1 MKHYSWGIG
10 RVMGVTL
17 AATAALALSTE
28 AWSQVDEIIVT
39 TRKREE
45 NLQEVPVV
53 VNAITAE
60 QIQQLGIKDAE
71 DVARYDSSVI
81 FDQGFAAQDTRI
93 TIRGLSPSRGR
104 QNVAVLVDDIDI
116 SNQALQTNGGG
127 LLINPRLFDTER
139 IEVVKGPQNA
149 LYGRTAFAGA
159 INYITRKPSDT
170 FEGRTSV
177 DIGSEGNLDIKA
189 GLSGPLLGD
198 TLLGGINVATW
209 SNDGF
214 YENSYTGDDTGG
226 TDGNGISGDL
236 IWNIT
241 DNFSSRLRVEY
252 TDDEFEQAPY
262 SSVAPT
268 VPVAIP
274 AAALGTVISPSVTSV
289 LAVRSLPDGDDLA
302 VTNWGDPRTGADY
315 PGVDRE
321 IFRTTL
327 TLDYDFG
334 PVALKSLTHVA
345 SSDVSTFEDARREAT
360 SDPTS
365 LVNFFR
371 GEFLADDETDLL
383 SQELRLQST
392 GDSAFDWTV
401 GALYW
406 KEDVDFEDG
415 SLNCA
420 ELGILGPR
428 SDCGASLAANYPD
441 AASRSIDL
449 WERDTKHWSVYGL
462 IEWEF
467 IENWRAILEGRYSD
481 EQLDVTGPDRGDDPS
496 SAGPPRPR
504 AYDTAAPPL
513 PSPVVPGTFPGV
525 VGPAYG
531 QLSDSVDDDFFSPKV
546 TLQWDATD
554 NAMIYASWAKAYKPK
569 GIAIVG
575 SLTGVDF
582 ENSGF
587 DQEKLDVYE
596 IGTKTD
602 WLDGRLV
609 VNATA
614 FYEDFSDKQAST
626 QQPDSS
632 GVLATRP
639 VNASSAEVWGAEL
652 DLQYALTDH
661 LSTYL
666 SYTWLDTEYEDFR
679 VDASGVATI
688 ADAGNCTVKAVATV
702 PPRNVCVVDYSGNEL
717 EFAPENSLVAGAS
730 YRRPLVGET
739 DWFVE
744 GDVTYQDERWT
755 SQANVVELDDYT
767 LFDMRAGVT
776 NDRWDIIGYVDNVFD
791 DDTIKSTFANT
802 YNAGIVVAFAP
813 PPFTFVLP
821 LNQTPIKPDGRSYG
835 IRVGYRFGG
844 AD

>member
-1 MKHYSWGIG
+1 
-10 RVMGVTL
+10 
-17 AATAALALSTE
+17 
-28 AWSQVDEIIVT
+28 VDEIIVT

-45 NLQEVPVV
+45 NLQTVPVV

-60 QIQQLGIKDAE
+60 QIEQLGIKSAE

-93 TIRGLSPSRGR
+93 TIRGLAPSRGR

-116 SNQALQTNGGG
+116 ANQAIQTNGGG

-159 INYITRKPSDT
+159 INYITRQPSDT
-170 FEGRTSV
+170 FEGRTNV
-177 DIGSEGNLDIKA
+177 DIGSEGNLDVKA
-189 GLSGPLLGD
+189 GLSGPLMGD

-209 SNDGF
+209 NNDGF
-214 YENSYTGDDTGG
+214 YENSYTGNDTGG
-226 TDGNGISGDL
+226 TDGYGISGDL
-236 IWNIT
+236 VWNIT
-241 DNFSSRLRVEY
+241 DQFRSRLRVEY

-262 SSVAPT
+262 SSIAPT
-268 VPVAIP
+268 IPVAIP
-274 AAALGTVISPSVTSV
+274 GSANTAVPPSQSPLATPVLSPSVTSIP
-289 LAVRSLPDGDDLA
+289 AVRSIPDGDDLA
-302 VTNWGDPRTGADY
+302 VTNWGDPRTGDDY

-345 SSDVSTFEDARREAT
+345 NSDVFTFEDARREAT

-371 GEFLADDETDLL
+371 GEFWADDETDLL
-383 SQELRLQST
+383 SQELRLQSA
-392 GDSAFDWTV
+392 GESRLNWTV
-401 GALYW
+401 GGLYW
-406 KEDVDFEDG
+406 KEDVDFSDG
-415 SLNCA
+415 SINCA
-420 ELGILGPR
+420 ELGAFGPR
-428 SDCGASLAANYPD
+428 SDCGASLAADYPD
-441 AASRSIDL
+441 VSSREVDL
-449 WERDTKHWSVYGL
+449 WERDTTHWSVYGL
-462 IEWEF
+462 VEWEF
-467 IENWRAILEGRYSD
+467 IDNWRAILEGRYTD
-481 EQLDVTGPDRGDDPS
+481 EELDVTGPDRGDDPN

-504 AYDTAAPPL
+504 AYDTAAPGG
-513 PSPVVPGTFPGV
+513 PSPVAPGTFPAFI
-525 VGPAYG
+525 GPAYG
-531 QLSDSVDDDFFSPKV
+531 QLSDSVDDDFFSPKA
-546 TLQWDATD
+546 TLQWDAAD
-554 NAMIYASWAKAYKPK
+554 DAMIYASWAKSYKPK

-582 ENSGF
+582 ENNQF
-587 DQEKLDVYE
+587 DREELDVYE
-596 IGTKTD
+596 LGTKTD

-626 QQPDSS
+626 QEPDSS

-652 DLQYALTDH
+652 DVQYAITDH

-666 SYTWLDTEYEDFR
+666 SYTWLDTEYQDFK
-679 VDASGVATI
+679 VDSTGPSTI
-688 ADAGNCTVKAVATV
+688 ADAGNCTVKYLANAVPA
-702 PPRNVCVVDYSGNEL
+702 PRNTCTVDYSGNEL
-717 EFAPENSLVAGAS
+717 EFAPEHSVVAGAS
-730 YRRPLVGET
+730 YRRPLVGST

-755 SQANVVELDDYT
+755 SQANVVELDSYT
-767 LFDMRAGVT
+767 VFDARAGIA
-776 NDRWDIIGYVDNVFD
+776 NDRWDVIGYVDNVFD

-802 YNAGIVVAFAP
+802 YNAGISLAFAP

-835 IRVGYRFGG
+835 IRVGYKFGG
-844 AD
+844 N